1 MQCSFFSS
9 VDNFNVFI
17 FLNFQINRLSNFLE
31 ILKIVEVSRNNF
43 LSRRFLIY
51 SFNVKQKKLSR
62 AVANRVV
69 SEARDLKIVSQNIF
83 ITTIGFDTIN
93 L

>member
-1 MQCSFFSS
+1 MQCSFFSF
-9 VDNFNVFI
+9 VDNFKVFI
-17 FLNFQINRLSNFLE
+17 FLNFQINRLSKFLE

-51 SFNVKQKKLSR
+51 SFDVKQKKLSR
-62 AVANRVV
+62 ADANRVI

>member
-1 MQCSFFSS
+1 MQCSFFSF
-9 VDNFNVFI
+9 VDNFNDFI
-17 FLNFQINRLSNFLE
+17 YLNFQINLLSKFLE
-31 ILKIVEVSRNNF
+31 ILKIVEESRNNF

-51 SFNVKQKKLSR
+51 SFDVKQKKLSR
-62 AVANRVV
+62 ADANHVI

-83 ITTIGFDTIN
+83 ITAIGFDTIN